1 MWGDKILFSHG
12 SNRSAGVAVCLNRFP
27 GDVISYKADAE
38 GHWLIAVLKV
48 ESYFLILVNV
58 YGNKSVA
65 QNRQLLRKVT
75 ETIAELKVL
84 HPTDFV
90 LLGGDWNMVPDEW
103 EDRWP
108 SKFVTHQYNSLMPDF
123 IRDHSLVDIWRNQNV
138 GKKQYSWYT
147 TNGTA

>member
-1 MWGDKILFSHG
+1 M
-12 SNRSAGVAVCLNRFP
+12 
-27 GDVISYKADAE
+27 
-38 GHWLIAVLKV
+38 
-48 ESYFLILVNV
+48 VNV

-123 IRDHSLVDIWRNQNV
+123 IRDNSLVDIWRNQNV